1 VPETN
6 AEAVRAALAQS
17 KAGNIGNYDSCS
29 FSIKGTGRY
38 LLAVA
43 SCHPSDPTCALIN
56 FVIPY
61 CRFRP
66 LKGSNPHIGSL
77 GRVEVV
83 DEVKIEVV
91 VREDVLV
98 NSLRALR
105 AAHPYEEP
113 AITVSE
119 VIDYKTLLP
128 ELSQP
133 AMVKKGVPPMS
144 IVLEGLDGV
153 GKSTVAIK
161 LAEILGAKHMVTP
174 PAIMLPAREWFVQQ
188 DNHMRKAYY
197 MVRVVPDAFLGAYL
211 CCSGA
216 TDLDSAPLPLLRVSS
231 LSSCCYVKVL
241 VLTVIVTQLCVI

>member
-1 VPETN
+1 ME
-6 AEAVRAALAQS
+6 L
-17 KAGNIGNYDSCS
+17 
-29 FSIKGTGRY
+29 
-38 LLAVA
+38 
-43 SCHPSDPTCALIN
+43 
-56 FVIPY
+56 
-61 CRFRP
+61 
-66 LKGSNPHIGSL
+66 
-77 GRVEVV
+77 V

-98 NSLRALR
+98 DSLRALR

-133 AMVKKGVPPMS
+133 AVVKKSVPPMS

-197 MVRVVPDAFLGAYL
+197 MVRGGTRCFVRCLL
-211 CCSGA
+211 M
-216 TDLDSAPLPLLRVSS
+216 LLRCYIPELSTPSAVAS
-231 LSSCCYVKVL
+231 LV
-241 VLTVIVTQLCVI
+241 VIVLLLCQGAGPDSD

>member
-1 VPETN
+1 
-6 AEAVRAALAQS
+6 
-17 KAGNIGNYDSCS
+17 
-29 FSIKGTGRY
+29 
-38 LLAVA
+38 
-43 SCHPSDPTCALIN
+43 
-56 FVIPY
+56 
-61 CRFRP
+61 
-66 LKGSNPHIGSL
+66 
-77 GRVEVV
+77 VEVV

-133 AMVKKGVPPMS
+133 AMAKKGVPPMS

-197 MVRVVPDAFLGAYL
+197 MVRGGTRCFVGCLLMLLRCCISGLSTPSAVASLVVIVLLVCQGAAPDSDYNTTVRDLGGQLHRWQRHENRSGSRPL
-211 CCSGA
+211 CRVG
-216 TDLDSAPLPLLRVSS
+216 PLLR
-231 LSSCCYVKVL
+231 LHERLYPRYVRRCPVVHTTL
-241 VLTVIVTQLCVI
+241 LHPVFGWREFF

>member
-1 VPETN
+1 MCT
-6 AEAVRAALAQS
+6 
-17 KAGNIGNYDSCS
+17 YD
-29 FSIKGTGRY
+29 
-38 LLAVA
+38 
-43 SCHPSDPTCALIN
+43 
-56 FVIPY
+56 FVTADY
-61 CRFRP
+61 RFRP
-66 LKGSNPHIGSL
+66 LEGSNPHIGIQ
-77 GRVEVV
+77 GRMELV
-83 DEVKIEVV
+83 DEVKIELV

-98 NSLRALR
+98 DSLRALR

-197 MVRVVPDAFLGAYL
+197 MVRGGTRCSLGAYL

-216 TDLDSAPLPLLRVSS
+216 TF
-231 LSSCCYVKVL
+231 
-241 VLTVIVTQLCVI
+241 